1 MLDTAANP
9 ERITSSALGLEPRV
23 QYILLGFITI
33 ETFSYINVE
42 PSSVLLIVLWKV
54 KLNCNKNVL
63 KYLYFDEKKYQKK
76 MINYKITRKE
86 THRSL

>member
-42 PSSVLLIVLWKV
+42 PSPPPFINCLVESQAKLL
-54 KLNCNKNVL
+54 
-63 KYLYFDEKKYQKK
+63 
-76 MINYKITRKE
+76 
-86 THRSL
+86 